1 MIAREIGILDVLGIP
16 DSQFIVPVFQR
27 VYSWT
32 ARECED
38 LIDDVLAAGAAGRA
52 HFTGSFLYAPCA
64 SEEEGVQAFQ
74 IIDGQQRTTT
84 VTLMLLAFA
93 ERLRAQGGADEARA
107 SEIAERYLLCNG
119 GTEPKLLLT
128 SIDGGMLAHLLGLQE
143 EPEDVAVRLQ
153 ENLDVFRARMAEPT
167 FDEEAFWNGCEG
179 LRVLGIELSV
189 EDSSQEVFESL
200 NSKGKRLAVED
211 LIRNAILSV
220 AVGGAGAQQLYERRW
235 IPLEESVAAAPD
247 LDMEDVL
254 CSWIAS
260 RHDDVYLD
268 SKSEVYP
275 LFKGDLE
282 TAYGGDC
289 DRLLVDVAAYA
300 DELIGSEQL
309 RRDRMHE
316 LDRWLQGK
324 PKNIISEKRMFGD

>member
-1 MIAREIGILDVLGIP
+1 MIAKETGILDVLGIP

-38 LIDDVLAAGAAGRA
+38 LIDDVLAAGAAERA

-64 SEEEGVQAFQ
+64 SEENGIRAFQ
-74 IIDGQQRTTT
+74 IIDGQQRMTT
-84 VTLMLLAFA
+84 VTLMLLAFV
-93 ERLRAQGGADEARA
+93 ERGRAASGARA
-107 SEIAERYLLCNG
+107 ARANEIAQRYLLSDG

-128 SIDGGMLAHLLGLQE
+128 SIDGDMLAYLLGLQE
-143 EPEDVAVRLQ
+143 EPADVAVRLQ
-153 ENLDVFRARMAEPT
+153 ENLDVFRGRMAQPD
-167 FDEEAFWNGCEG
+167 FDETTFWSGCER
-179 LRVLGIELSV
+179 LRVLGIELSP

-211 LIRNAILSV
+211 LIRNAILSFTI
-220 AVGGAGAQQLYERRW
+220 GGAGAQQLYERRW
-235 IPLEESVAAAPD
+235 LPLEESVAAAPD
-247 LDMEDVL
+247 LDMEDML

-260 RHDDVYLD
+260 RHDEVYLD

-275 LFKGDLE
+275 LFKDDLV

-289 DRLLVDVAAYA
+289 ESLLVDVRVYA
-300 DELIGSEQL
+300 DELVGSEQL
-309 RRDRMHE
+309 RRDRMAE